1 MRKSPIYNFRS
12 PVSIPG
18 KSNPSVSSSSSNFY
32 LSVSA
37 SKKSDPSDSSLTSNF
52 YLLTSNKGFTLI
64 ELAIYAAMFAVASV
78 AFIAILVSIT
88 KVQVRQS
95 AVAEVNQQ
103 SQFLLQNIQRYV
115 ESSSMVEMAQ
125 DSVTSTL
132 RLRMSSSTFDPTL
145 IYLSGGTIYLQEAG
159 GAPQALTSGKVNI
172 TDMSFIKRS
181 NSRGKDS
188 VNISFTMEYD
198 APNTQQRFSQALNI
212 SVARVSAATFDS
224 DILPATNDAYKLGV
238 MAGDWQSINDTIYFD
253 GSNVGIG
260 INPPSAK
267 LQVNGGDIYV
277 DTTAKGLI
285 LRDGVGGCW
294 RVTVNSSGTISSA
307 SLTCP

>member
-1 MRKSPIYNFRS
+1 MRKPL
-12 PVSIPG
+12 
-18 KSNPSVSSSSSNFY
+18 SSNFH
-32 LSVSA
+32 
-37 SKKSDPSDSSLTSNF
+37 
-52 YLLTSNKGFTLI
+52 LLTSNKGFTLV
-64 ELAIYAAMFAVASV
+64 ELALYAAMFAVASV
-78 AFIAILVSIT
+78 AFIAILVSVT

-115 ESSSMVEMAQ
+115 ESSSLVEMAQ
-125 DSVTSTL
+125 DAVTSTL

-159 GAPQALTSGKVNI
+159 GAPQALTSGKVNV
-172 TDMSFIKRS
+172 TNMSFIKRA
-181 NSRGKDS
+181 NSSGKDS
-188 VNISFTMEYD
+188 VNVSFTMEYN

-224 DILPATNDAYKLGV
+224 SIIPSTSNTYKLGV
-238 MAGDWQSINDTIYFD
+238 ASGDWQSINDTIYFN

-285 LRDGVGGCW
+285 LRDSVGGCW
-294 RVTVNSSGTISSA
+294 RITVNSSGTISSA
-307 SLTCP
+307 SLACP